1 MAVKVTRNRMS
12 PSLGRMQTKFD
23 KLPKLAYQFWR
34 RITPKR
40 TGNAKRRT
48 KLRGRIIDA
57 AYNYAVPLDN
67 GWSRQAPRGMSQPT
81 EEYIKRRI
89 KGKILRK

>member
-1 MAVKVTRNRMS
+1 MAVKIIRNRMT
-12 PSLGRMQTKFD
+12 PSLGRIQTRFN
-23 KLPKLAYQFWR
+23 KLPKEAFQFWR
-34 RITPKR
+34 KTTPKR
-40 TGNAKRRT
+40 TGNARRRT
-48 KLRGRIIDA
+48 KLRGRVIDA

-67 GWSRQAPRGMSQPT
+67 GWSRQAPRGMSKPT